1 MYCSID
7 IQTVGLKMNGG
18 RREDIAGV
26 WIGYIA
32 DNGEKSV
39 KNFEWEDL
47 SVDCKA
53 QLFVMEDV

>member
-1 MYCSID
+1 
-7 IQTVGLKMNGG
+7 MNGG